1 MEQTANSTPAEHPSF
16 EIGKDA
22 ANSPILSTSV
32 NIAVLESST
41 SGLVPTSVP
50 ITPPNDN
57 QSHLGVGPNAG
68 KDTIPWGKMQDQRRK
83 EAEEREKSRKEAEER
98 EKKNFT
104 LSDFED
110 WVLLEERLEEREKAK
125 SEYSSHFEK
134 SRYKMVK
141 PREPKVDLKARYGF
155 GKTLQIPYLDSQIAK
170 DPRVQPERVKNQP
183 NSPSNLEEAAKCR
196 TPPLP
201 PMQSNSLTSKVSKP
215 KAKNGLNDLQTP
227 RLCEIPSTAPNAA
240 ISQIPSYSMP
250 SLEIEPTTPATVP
263 EDFSTTPCYTLAPSS
278 IGSNDK
284 SANLNPVGGSSK
296 RFQFKKSDANG
307 KGVKNK
313 MFKSV
318 VHTQEDSD
326 RESIFQ
332 DEDFGSN
339 AAVDV
344 DHGLQV
350 AQGSAPNA
358 EKDIKSA
365 DTITTIS
372 PKMSTSLTSKV
383 SKPKENSNAMTPSE
397 LKQFANKHREDQKQK
412 LKSFG
417 FTKGSQ
423 MQKITITN
431 SASYTKRKAP
441 QGSNTN
447 TVNQASNP
455 ISKKMFT
462 SKVPSASVS
471 TAAVPELILPGI
483 LHSEDKKVNQEDSD
497 KVKKFTSLVLLSKN
511 KELSKEESDQME
523 KLRKEIT
530 EKNVK
535 KRERKENL
543 PSQKCSKKPKL
554 NIQENFFNE
563 SEESDFSKMVEES
576 LEHSTPASVLPAAVP
591 ELTSSSKD
599 KKLRNKESEKMEK
612 FKKKIAEKNEKKRQK
627 KEKSQKNKENLPKPS
642 KKQKINIQEKVHE
655 IVDNKQVCFQCNAR
669 FTDVRAY
676 LKHTKICK
684 QSFNIG
690 I

>member
-1 MEQTANSTPAEHPSF
+1 M
-16 EIGKDA
+16 
-22 ANSPILSTSV
+22 
-32 NIAVLESST
+32 
-41 SGLVPTSVP
+41 
-50 ITPPNDN
+50 
-57 QSHLGVGPNAG
+57 
-68 KDTIPWGKMQDQRRK
+68 
-83 EAEEREKSRKEAEER
+83 
-98 EKKNFT
+98 
-104 LSDFED
+104 
-110 WVLLEERLEEREKAK
+110 
-125 SEYSSHFEK
+125 
-134 SRYKMVK
+134 
-141 PREPKVDLKARYGF
+141 
-155 GKTLQIPYLDSQIAK
+155 
-170 DPRVQPERVKNQP
+170 
-183 NSPSNLEEAAKCR
+183 
-196 TPPLP
+196 
-201 PMQSNSLTSKVSKP
+201 
-215 KAKNGLNDLQTP
+215 
-227 RLCEIPSTAPNAA
+227 
-240 ISQIPSYSMP
+240 
-250 SLEIEPTTPATVP
+250 VP
-263 EDFSTTPCYTLAPSS
+263 EDFSTTHCYTLASSS

-284 SANLNPVGGSSK
+284 SANLNPLGGSSK

-447 TVNQASNP
+447 TVTLASTP
-455 ISKKMFT
+455 ILKKMST
-462 SKVPSASVS
+462 SKVPSALVS
-471 TAAVPELILPGI
+471 TAAIPELILPGI

-523 KLRKEIT
+523 ELRKEIV

-554 NIQENFFNE
+554 NIQEKVIFNE

-591 ELTSSSKD
+591 ELISSSKD
-599 KKLRNKESEKMEK
+599 KKLSNKESENMEK

-627 KEKSQKNKENLPKPS
+627 KEKLQKNKENLPKPS
-642 KKQKINIQEKVHE
+642 KKQKNNIQEKVHE
-655 IVDNKQVCFQCNAR
+655 IVDKKQVCFQCNAR